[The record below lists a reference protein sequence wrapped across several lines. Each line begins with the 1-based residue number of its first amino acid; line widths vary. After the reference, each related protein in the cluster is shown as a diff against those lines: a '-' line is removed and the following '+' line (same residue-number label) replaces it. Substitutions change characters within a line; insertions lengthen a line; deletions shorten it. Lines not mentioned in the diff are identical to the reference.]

1 MKTRTTII
9 TLLLATLLTGCGV
22 KKEEHKRVLTE
33 LEETKQALEQSESE
47 VTKLKEKNSSTEKET
62 SRLQRELA
70 SAEQD
75 LTRIKSELSAA
86 SSRASEL
93 TAEVDR
99 LKKQDTYAF
108 TEAGRLFDSG
118 DLNGAL
124 RVYTAFVRDFPSSP
138 QVSKAKEQLPL
149 IERQIEAQRRE
160 LAAKAERERQEK
172 EQRELAAKLQQGMLT
187 VPQLIPY
194 LRGKTKDQVSDLL
207 GPPNSVGYGGNELGF
222 YNKAYSTIKR
232 SNDTILNV
240 RFSCGIVYSVG
251 LNGEEE
257 YSAR

>member
-22 KKEEHKRVLTE
+22 KKEEHQRVLTE

-75 LTRIKSELSAA
+75 LTRIKSELSSA

-99 LKKQDTYAF
+99 LKKQDAYAF
-108 TEAGRLFDSG
+108 TEAGRLLDSG

-124 RVYTAFVRDFPSSP
+124 RAYAAFVRDFPSSSQAP
-138 QVSKAKEQLPL
+138 TAKTQ
-149 IERQIEAQRRE
+149 IAQIEGRLETQRRE
-160 LAAKAERERQEK
+160 AAARAEREQQERAH
-172 EQRELAAKLQQGMLT
+172 RELAERIRTGALTAQQWGP
-187 VPQLIPY
+187 V
-194 LRGKTKDQVSDLL
+194 LRGKSMEEIRNLL
-207 GPPNSVGYGGNELGF
+207 GVPGMTHSDGTQWVYNGKFMSVSGRANVLIIDFGYDGKVKTFQENYTG
-222 YNKAYSTIKR
+222 TPIR
-232 SNDTILNV
+232 P
-240 RFSCGIVYSVG
+240 
-251 LNGEEE
+251 
-257 YSAR
+257 

>member
-9 TLLLATLLTGCGV
+9 TLLLATLITGCGV
-22 KKEEHKRVLTE
+22 KKEEHQRVLTE
-33 LEETKQALEQSESE
+33 LEETKQTLERSQSEVS
-47 VTKLKEKNSSTEKET
+47 TLKGKLTSAEKE
-62 SRLQRELA
+62 
-70 SAEQD
+70 
-75 LTRIKSELSAA
+75 LTRSQSEFSSA
-86 SSRASEL
+86 SSRVSEL

-108 TEAGRLFDSG
+108 TEAGRLLDSG

-124 RVYTAFVRDFPSSP
+124 RAYTAFVRDFPSSP
-138 QVSKAKEQLPL
+138 QVSKAKEQLSL

-194 LRGKTKDQVSDLL
+194 LRGKTKDQVIDLI
-207 GPPNSVGYGGNELGF
+207 GAPNTVLSQGNKLLF
-222 YNKAYSTIKR
+222 YDRAYSTITR
-232 SNDTILNV
+232 SKGILIV
-240 RFSCGIVYSVG
+240 EFSDDIVYSVG
-251 LNGEEE
+251 LNGEQE